1 MKRFF
6 VLITLVLT
14 GVFSY
19 AQLYFG
25 VKAGYNSSLGFN
37 SMSMIGDKT
46 YTLEDVK
53 AEMWNNFHAGLFAR
67 IFVDKLYLQ
76 PELLYSMQKKDYTM
90 QDVLVDGNATN
101 VETYMEINTVTIP
114 VYLGYKL
121 LDVKVASLRVFAGPK
136 FIMNAGSSLE
146 YRNLTRQQI
155 DGSVLVEEFK
165 NAQVDLEAGA
175 GLDVFMFALEAKV
188 NLIQDI
194 RSDNHESP
202 GQSLL
207 SVPTSNFIISLAWK
221 IF

>member
-1 MKRFF
+1 
-6 VLITLVLT
+6 
-14 GVFSY
+14 
-19 AQLYFG
+19 
-25 VKAGYNSSLGFN
+25 
-37 SMSMIGDKT
+37 
-46 YTLEDVK
+46 
-53 AEMWNNFHAGLFAR
+53 
-67 IFVDKLYLQ
+67 
-76 PELLYSMQKKDYTM
+76 M